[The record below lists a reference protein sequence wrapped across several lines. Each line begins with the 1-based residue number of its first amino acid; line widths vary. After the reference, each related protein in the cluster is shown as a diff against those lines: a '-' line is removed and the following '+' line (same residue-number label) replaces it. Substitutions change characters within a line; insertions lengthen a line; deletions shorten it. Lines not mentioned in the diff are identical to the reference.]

1 MDKQKFICKACGS
14 DSFTKG
20 EMDGYAK
27 LKPINT
33 LFTIGSSLI
42 YTFYKDYGEVA
53 SIKVYKPH
61 KFCATI

>member
-1 MDKQKFICKACGS
+1 VIIVDNQKLICKACGS

-33 LFTIGSSLI
+33 LFAIGSSLT
-42 YTFYKDYGEVA
+42 YTFCKDCGEVA
-53 SIKVYKPH
+53 SIKVNKPH
-61 KFCATI
+61 KF